1 MSLSETAIAVGLLT
15 PLILGL
21 LAFLEKFMNR
31 KVKKEGSDA
40 ATSVVQGMPVA
51 FDYTSEYIEEIKK
64 DRDQAIRERDVAYA
78 LLRDKD
84 ENIRRLYLEGKS

>member
-1 MSLSETAIAVGLLT
+1 MSLSEAAIAIGLLT

-21 LAFLEKFMNR
+21 LAFLEKLLNR
-31 KVKKEGSDA
+31 KNKEDKSEE
-40 ATSVVQGMPVA
+40 TQVVQGMPIA

-78 LLRDKD
+78 LLREKD
-84 ENIRRLYLEGKS
+84 ENIHRLRLEGKQ